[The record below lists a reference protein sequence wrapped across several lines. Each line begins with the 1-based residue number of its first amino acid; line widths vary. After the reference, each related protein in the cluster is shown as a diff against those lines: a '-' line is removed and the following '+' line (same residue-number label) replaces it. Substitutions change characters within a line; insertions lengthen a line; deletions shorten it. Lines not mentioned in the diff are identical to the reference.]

1 MIQRIVTVLFVCS
14 VFFMVPFHQAQAKG
28 LYVRDWI
35 TISVRTSPYETAK
48 MIGLANTNDFLE
60 VIDETEEWTK
70 VRTPE
75 GKEGWV
81 QNRYLTKQ
89 TPKALLID
97 QLNEKVKSL
106 SEDNQTLREENKQL
120 QKEHRERNYKISS
133 LTKEVDKVKKEYT
146 DLESSSSEYLE
157 LKKNYDALQAEYTA
171 HAQKMEALAKE
182 NSRLKTSDRLIFTF
196 IGGGFIIVG
205 LVIGVL
211 FFMGIMGAGFYVIWN
226 KISSLALQQKADSPE
241 ATEEVAKELV
251 GPVYGLDTFI
261 VNLADKGGSRYLRL
275 TIEMELKDSSV
286 SEELEKRLPQ
296 IKDCILMTVPT
307 KKVEDIQSIEGKN
320 RLRDELLM
328 GLNGLLKNGGITKI
342 YFTEFV
348 IQ

>member
-106 SEDNQTLREENKQL
+106 SDDNQTLREENKQL
-120 QKEHRERNYKISS
+120 QKEHRERNYKLSS
-133 LTKEVDKVKKEYT
+133 LSKEVEKVKKEYT
-146 DLESSSSEYLE
+146 DLETSSSEYLE
-157 LKKNYDALQAEYTA
+157 LKKNYDALHAEYTE

-182 NSRLKTSDRLIFTF
+182 NSRLKTSDRLIFTL

-211 FFMGIMGAGFYVIWN
+211 LQLFRGRPKKAGYKF
-226 KISSLALQQKADSPE
+226 
-241 ATEEVAKELV
+241 
-251 GPVYGLDTFI
+251 
-261 VNLADKGGSRYLRL
+261 
-275 TIEMELKDSSV
+275 
-286 SEELEKRLPQ
+286 
-296 IKDCILMTVPT
+296 
-307 KKVEDIQSIEGKN
+307 
-320 RLRDELLM
+320 
-328 GLNGLLKNGGITKI
+328 
-342 YFTEFV
+342 
-348 IQ
+348 